1 MPDRPRRGIRP
12 RQSVAVSSPVDP
24 YHVAD
29 GLDHVGHVVVREPG
43 IERQAQQPAVV
54 APGDGKALRSVAV
67 AIAIIRMEM
76 DRDEVDR
83 GPDVA
88 GRGLRDEAIAGD
100 APRPGGEA
108 AHTKGAGMLHL
119 RAARRPPAGGPGGR
133 T

>member
-88 GRGLRDEAIAGD
+88 GPGA
-100 APRPGGEA
+100 PGGG
-108 AHTKGAGMLHL
+108 T
-119 RAARRPPAGGPGGR
+119 GGSGG
-133 T
+133 